1 MNGNSSIINE
11 SMLFLYAPISKK
23 SPSTFNYGSKSF
35 VLPAESY
42 VKIWHHYQT
51 GATKTNAWSVLCEHL
66 VQLLFPVQEGISQTA
81 VYRAATKQGVDVS
94 DRPEASGLVLQRPDD
109 LELRIHQSL
118 AGAIPVLIPDTR
130 ADFCAFVQA
139 LTKRNEPVSI
149 PDSMG
154 ACMVAG
160 YNNWD
165 RIRAYRQEWL
175 AADPQRTPSDWPQ
188 AFRELIPQKHLYQDR
203 FIILSRGPYSNV
215 AASSLG
221 LADDEW
227 LSLSLQ
233 IRLEHECAHYFT
245 KRVFGIIRQHLH
257 DELLADY
264 AGIVAA
270 NGRYRADWFLRF
282 MGLEEYPH
290 YRSGARLENY
300 LEPAWQ
306 QEPVFTEVKQVVF
319 RAAHNLE
326 RFDQTLPNQKRDVT
340 SQTATLC
347 GLANIGLD
355 KLAATN
361 GPSLLAEKV
370 TAWQQAILASQST
383 AVSAANN
390 KTENMSLSIA

>member
-1 MNGNSSIINE
+1 MWQQYLNQGVNE
-11 SMLFLYAPISKK
+11 
-23 SPSTFNYGSKSF
+23 
-35 VLPAESY
+35 
-42 VKIWHHYQT
+42 
-51 GATKTNAWSVLCEHL
+51 NAWDFLCERL
-66 VQLLFPVQEGISQTA
+66 VQLQFPIRQGISQTA

-94 DRPEASGLVLQRPDD
+94 NWPEASGLILEQPED

-118 AGAIPVLIPDTR
+118 AGTIPVLIPATR
-130 ADFCAFVQA
+130 ADFCALVQA
-139 LTKRNEPVSI
+139 LTKRNEPVPI

-165 RIRAYRQEWL
+165 RIRTYRREWL
-175 AADPQRTPSDWPQ
+175 AADPQRTPADWPQ

-215 AASSLG
+215 AAGALG
-221 LADDEW
+221 LAEDEW

-245 KRVFGIIRQHLH
+245 KRVFGVIRQHVH

-282 MGLEEYPH
+282 MGLENYPH
-290 YRSGARLENY
+290 YRPGARLENY
-300 LEPAWQ
+300 LEPAWR
-306 QEPVFTEVKQVVF
+306 QEPVFTEVKQVVV

-326 RFDQTLPNQKRDVT
+326 RFDHTLPGQERDESLQAAV
-340 SQTATLC
+340 LC
-347 GLANIGLD
+347 GLASIGLD
-355 KLAATN
+355 QLAATK
-361 GPSLLAEKV
+361 GPALLAEKV
-370 TAWQQAILASQST
+370 CVWQEVILDSQPT
-383 AVSAANN
+383 AVSASTNE
-390 KTENMSLSIA
+390 TEPTVPSFA